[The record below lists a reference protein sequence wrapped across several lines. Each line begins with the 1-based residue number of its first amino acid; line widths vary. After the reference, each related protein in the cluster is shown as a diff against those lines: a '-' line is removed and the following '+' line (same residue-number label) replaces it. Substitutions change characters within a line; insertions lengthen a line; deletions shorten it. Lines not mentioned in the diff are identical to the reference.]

1 MVLPKPC
8 YQYCPVP
15 TNPRNQV
22 RIKMAIILTISM
34 FMFTGKIYEYTL
46 FEVSDNFNPIQKG
59 FSCKVDILQSL
70 QPQVEQYWEFELLA
84 GWLPG

>member
-1 MVLPKPC
+1 M
-8 YQYCPVP
+8 
-15 TNPRNQV
+15 N
-22 RIKMAIILTISM
+22 
-34 FMFTGKIYEYTL
+34 TL

-84 GWLPG
+84 AGWLPG